1 MAAMPKKK
9 PVSIEIEEEAERR
22 YVVSTYDDGTVTREP
37 VRDKKAT
44 KRPVRPHRKM
54 DLDHGRK
61 RGF

>member
-1 MAAMPKKK
+1 MPRKK
-9 PVSIEIEEEAERR
+9 PVSIEVEQEAERR
-22 YVVSTYDDGTVTREP
+22 YVVSTFDDGTVTREP
-37 VRDKKAT
+37 VREKKAT